1 MTWRTKVALVA
12 SAAVLA
18 TGTIAAW
25 PTSLWATAG
34 SPTSGLHTDTH
45 PRPTSAQ
52 PLVVQE
58 VLSGES
64 VIMTA
69 SRPGAQI
76 SDWGTVTVRL
86 LGIDAPNFGW
96 SRECYANES
105 EAALRDLLPEG
116 SIAWVTTDELTQDE
130 GGRWLGYVWSSD
142 GFFVNEV
149 LVSTG
154 MVTAYLTEPN
164 SEYWS
169 VIAQGAEEA
178 WRRSAGLWS
187 DCS

>member
-1 MTWRTKVALVA
+1 MTWRAKVALVA

-25 PTSLWATAG
+25 PTTMWPALESHATGGAN
-34 SPTSGLHTDTH
+34 PWPAT
-45 PRPTSAQ
+45 AQ

-69 SRPGAQI
+69 SRPGSQI
-76 SDWGTVTVRL
+76 SDWGTITVRL

-116 SIAWVTTDELTQDE
+116 SIAWVTTDEITQDE
-130 GGRWLGYVWSSD
+130 GGRWLGYVWTSD

-154 MVTAYLTEPN
+154 MVKAYLTEPN
-164 SEYWS
+164 SEYWP